1 MNYLLMLLLA
11 ALLPLSTQGE
21 RNAAVEKEIRDKVME
36 FNRTYA
42 ENDLDTY
49 FSFYAEDATFMGG
62 SSRMALADYRKMWNE
77 LIAGGGGVE
86 KNEITDI
93 QVRVMPGGEVAIVT
107 YFGEFHIRS
116 TEGEV
121 SKETTSETDV
131 WQKRDGA
138 WKIVS
143 LHYTS
148 SPME

>member
-1 MNYLLMLLLA
+1 MKYLLMLLLA

-21 RNAAVEKEIRDKVME
+21 RNAVVEKEIRDNVME

-42 ENDLDTY
+42 ENNLDTY
-49 FSFYAEDATFMGG
+49 FSFYAEDATLLFG
-62 SSRMALADYRKMWNE
+62 SGRTALADYRKIWDE

-93 QVRVMPGGEVAIVT
+93 QVRVMPGGEVAIAT
-107 YFGEFHIRS
+107 YFGEVHTRS

-121 SKETTSETDV
+121 SKETSFETDV

>member
-11 ALLPLSTQGE
+11 ALLPLSTQGD
-21 RNAAVEKEIRDKVME
+21 RNAAVEKEIRDSVMK

-49 FSFYAEDATFMGG
+49 FSFYAEDATLLFGPG
-62 SSRMALADYRKMWNE
+62 RTAVADYSKSWHE

-93 QVRVMPGGEVAIVT
+93 QVRVMPSGEVAIAT
-107 YFGEFHIRS
+107 YFGEVHTRS

-121 SKETTSETDV
+121 SKETAFETDV

-143 LHYTS
+143 LQYTS
-148 SPME
+148 RPME